1 MTWSQ
6 DAVTEDDPLPTLMEL
21 HIEHVNA
28 NGGRAELAK
37 VQSIMVTGKLS
48 IPDSDEET
56 RITYYKKR
64 PNKMRVS
71 VSRDPVQIETMYNG
85 KKAWTVFR
93 GPNGEDINEVTDAQE
108 LLETAQ
114 NSRFEGPFQ
123 SLMGNEELATPV
135 AFEEVEGQEAIRIE
149 VKPEANLPFDT
160 IWISRE
166 NFQEIKVTK
175 TIVDQNAPEKPLLNE
190 IFYENF
196 EQVEGVWFAKTSRY
210 FMDGKQ
216 QQLIEVDKI
225 RLNPGIY
232 DSYFERQK

>member
-1 MTWSQ
+1 MAWSQ
-6 DAVTEDDPLPTLMEL
+6 EAVTEEDPLPTLMEL

-48 IPDSDEET
+48 IPDSDEDT

-71 VSRDPVQIETMYNG
+71 VSRNPIQIETMYNG

-93 GPNGEDINEVTDAQE
+93 GPNGEDINEVIDAQE
-108 LLETAQ
+108 LLETEQ
-114 NSRFEGPFQ
+114 NSRFIGPFQ
-123 SLMGNEELATPV
+123 SLMGNDKFATPV
-135 AFEEVEGQEAIRIE
+135 AFEEVDGQEAIRIE

-166 NFQEIKVTK
+166 HFQEIKVTK
-175 TIVDQNAPEKPLLNE
+175 IIVDPSAPKKTLLNE

-196 EQVEGVWFAKTSRY
+196 EQVDGVWFAKTSRY